1 MVEGR
6 REGKHGS
13 QMGDSTHLDLHP
25 PTVTGHMSV
34 FNVAVTIMMW
44 CVTMIFGLE
53 P

>member
-1 MVEGR
+1 MAEGR
-6 REGKHGS
+6 REGKRGS
-13 QMGDSTHLDLHP
+13 QMGDSTHLDP
-25 PTVTGHMSV
+25 PAVTGHMSV